1 MKMKV
6 EFKTLL
12 SKKRESLEEKINK
25 HLADGWILDG
35 RVSVDHNT
43 DIYGGEQSFVYY
55 QNLLR
60 RKKG

>member
-12 SKKRESLEEKINK
+12 SKTRESLEEKINK
-25 HLADGWILDG
+25 HLDDGWILDG
-35 RVSVDHNT
+35 RVSVDHNA
-43 DIYGGEQSFVYY
+43 DIYGSEQSFVYY